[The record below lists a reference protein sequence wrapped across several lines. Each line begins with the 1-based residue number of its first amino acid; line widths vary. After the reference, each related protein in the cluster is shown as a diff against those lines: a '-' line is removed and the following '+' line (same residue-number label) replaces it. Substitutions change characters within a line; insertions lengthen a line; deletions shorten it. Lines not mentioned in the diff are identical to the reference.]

1 MNDGEYPLRVLTHFH
16 PTKRLLVET
25 VAKLLDSKKQNEI
38 STDEVLELSGVSKG
52 SMYHHFK
59 DIQELIETTQIYRYS
74 KWIDSSIDFLTKYVA
89 TARTQKELRKSLR
102 ILTEQTQSDAR
113 KGARAERAQALS
125 ACLQNPR
132 MEEQMGRET
141 QRLTDAIA
149 DITTEVKNKGL
160 FREDVNSKALATFI
174 QAYTLGKIVN
184 DYNPAGVN
192 EEEWVEFIMKIVDQ
206 TLMAPSKKE

>member
-1 MNDGEYPLRVLTHFH
+1 MNHGEYPLRVLTPFH

-25 VAKLLDSKKQNEI
+25 VAKLLDSKLKNEI

-59 DIQELIETTQIYRYS
+59 DIQELIETTQVYRYS

-132 MEEQMGRET
+132 MEEKMGRET

-149 DITTEVKNKGL
+149 DITNEVKNKGL

-184 DYNPAGVN
+184 DYNPTGVN

-206 TLMAPSKKE
+206 TFMAPSKKE